1 VIRHHVESALQSSRI
16 VTRIASWASALLW
29 LAALACAPAEPVSL
43 PPLPSVTD
51 PATVSYREQ
60 VQPVLERRCVVCH
73 GCYDAPCQLRL
84 SSQEG
89 TLRGASKEVVYDS
102 ARLVAMEPTRLFLD
116 AHGEKQWRAR
126 DFFSVLGSPRG
137 GAPEPLLLRML
148 ALGLAAPFAPD
159 ARLPDSVPLDIN
171 RSLSCPTPQEFDDYA
186 ARHPQG
192 GMPYGMAPLTEDEL
206 GTLAAWVGQGAP
218 FPEAPLLPAAAVAQ
232 VEQWEA
238 FLNGGSLKQRIT
250 ARYLFE
256 HWVFAHLYFEDHPK
270 GPFFRIVRSRMPPG
284 APVEPI
290 ATRRPYDDPG
300 VSRFYYRLEPIR
312 SSIVHKTH
320 IVYALGDAR
329 MKRLTE
335 LFLASDWSPTRWP
348 GYEPREASNP
358 FVSFDQIPAGARYRF
373 LLDDA
378 HYFVMT
384 FIRGPVCRGQVAVD
398 VIEDHFFVSFLDPD
412 HDISAVDPAYLDEAK
427 HLLSLPA
434 ERGSTASALGA
445 WLEYN
450 REQVRYLD
458 ARAKAYDALDP
469 ERLGPDLDWIWD
481 GDSQNPDALL
491 TVFRHFDNATVVRG
505 FVGEIPET
513 AWVIDFPVFERIYYN
528 LVAGFDVFGN
538 VGHQLA
544 TRLYMDHLRMQSENL
559 FLSFLP
565 ADRREE
571 IRASWYVGATRKV
584 DYFHT
589 DRIRS
594 AGHGTRIRY
603 DTRDV
608 KAELLERIL
617 ERNAAVAGPPD
628 GLNRCGA
635 PPCDRP
641 DAAPVE
647 LRAERALRRLTGVRG
662 SWVATL
668 PELSLLRVRGSEG
681 ARDALYSL
689 VRNAAQRRPHER
701 GLAVRRGRTPRAG
714 EGHAQRG
721 ARAARQLPEL
731 HLRRRGLGHRRVH
744 PLPPGRAG
752 CGRPRG
758 AGDAL
763 GRPAYEPEVL
773 ADVRLDPRVR
783 QAPKSHGSRSV
794 RPRPLCESLKVA
806 RLRSKSRAGVA
817 RGSRATSDH
826 LGPW

>member
-1 VIRHHVESALQSSRI
+1 MSAKRFLGFRSPSRCFP
-16 VTRIASWASALLW
+16 VLALALPGF
-29 LAALACAPAEPVSL
+29 LALACAPAEHVSL
-43 PPLPSVTD
+43 PPLPSVAE

-89 TLRGASKEVVYDS
+89 IRRGASKQVVYDS
-102 ARLVAMEPTRLFLD
+102 ARLVAMQPTRLFLD
-116 AHGEKQWRAR
+116 AHGERQWRAR
-126 DFFSVLGSPRG
+126 GFFSVLGDPG
-137 GAPEPLLLRML
+137 GEAPEPLLLRML
-148 ALGLAAPFAPD
+148 ALGLAAPFPPD
-159 ARLPDSVPLDIN
+159 ARLPDSVPLDID

-186 ARHPQG
+186 REHPQG
-192 GMPYGMAPLTEDEL
+192 GMPYGMAPLSEDEL

-218 FPEAPLLPAAAVAQ
+218 FAEPSPLPAGAVAQ
-232 VEQWEA
+232 VEQWEE
-238 FLNGGSLKQRIT
+238 FLNGRSLKQRIA

-256 HWVFAHLYFEDHPK
+256 HWVFAHLYFEDHPE
-270 GPFFRIVRSRMPPG
+270 GPFFRIVRSRTPPG
-284 APVEPI
+284 APVDPI

-300 VSRFYYRLEPIR
+300 VSRFYYRLTPIR

-320 IVYALGDAR
+320 IVYPLGDAR
-329 MKRLTE
+329 MRRLTE

-358 FVSFDQIPAGARYRF
+358 FLSFDQIPAGARYRF
-373 LLDDA
+373 LLEDA
-378 HYFVMT
+378 RYFVMT

-398 VIEDHFFVSFLDPD
+398 VIEDHFFVTFLDPD
-412 HDISAVDPAYLDEAK
+412 HDLSVVDPAFLDEAK

-458 ARAKAYDALDP
+458 ARAKAYDAADP
-469 ERLGPDLDWIWD
+469 LRLGPDLDWIWD
-481 GDSQNPDALL
+481 GDGHDPDALL
-491 TVFRHFDNATVVRG
+491 SVFRHFDNATVVRG

-559 FLSFLP
+559 FLAFLP

-571 IRASWYVGATRKV
+571 IRASWYVGATRQV
-584 DYFHT
+584 DYFLT

-635 PPCDRP
+635 PPCDRA
-641 DAAPVE
+641 DAALVE
-647 LRAERALRRLTGVRG
+647 LRAERALQRLTGVRG
-662 SWVATL
+662 AWVATL
-668 PELSLLRVRGSEG
+668 PELSLLRVRDGEG
-681 ARDALYSL
+681 AGAALYAL
-689 VRNAAQRRPHER
+689 VRNSAHTNVASLFEEDKRREPEKDTLSVVR
-701 GLAVRRGRTPRAG
+701 GPLGSYPNFSFDVDVSDIDAFTRSLLAVQNASELEALVARWGVRRTSPRFWPTFDWIHEYA
-714 EGHAQRG
+714 
-721 ARAARQLPEL
+721 
-731 HLRRRGLGHRRVH
+731 RRRNPTEAGLF
-744 PLPPGRAG
+744 
-752 CGRPRG
+752 
-758 AGDAL
+758 D
-763 GRPAYEPEVL
+763 
-773 ADVRLDPRVR
+773 LDRYTN
-783 QAPKSHGSRSV
+783 H
-794 RPRPLCESLKVA
+794 
-806 RLRSKSRAGVA
+806 
-817 RGSRATSDH
+817 
-826 LGPW
+826 